1 MRSPARR
8 SPVSQWHRPHDGLGT
23 RCDAT
28 DAVTDSVTQLARTR
42 FGLEYLFPYQRLVV
56 ANVLEAA
63 AACGSAVSGVP
74 ERDRAGDGRERQLV
88 ILPTGSG
95 KSLCFQLPAL
105 ELPGLT
111 IVVYPLLSLIADQR
125 RRLQEL
131 GIGCATLTGR
141 STEEELRT
149 LGKQLRRQDGR
160 GRNGAGAGP
169 TETGAGKTR
178 EIALLLTNPESLQTK
193 RARRLLSGVPVSHL
207 VIDEAHCVAE
217 WGETFRPSYLSLGAQ
232 VRALAPRVVTGF
244 TATAS
249 QSVLERI
256 DAHLFAGAGYHLV
269 RGNPDRPNIRYA
281 VAVVASKA
289 AALRVLL
296 ESGRSGPVVRPAVV
310 FCRTR
315 GRCER
320 TALILRRALSDESI
334 RFYHAGLSKD
344 EKTALEEWFLAS
356 PDGVLIA
363 TCAYGMGVDKKDIR
377 AVIHRDLPPSVESYL
392 QESGRAGRDGLPSH
406 AVVLATPREAAG
418 PVGTAAGAR
427 ASRRQGAD
435 AAARQIPRA
444 TPGHD
449 GRTPAMQLPGAV
461 PAATGPLAAFLRGT
475 RCRRTV
481 LVEALGAE
489 AESCSGCDVCEGSAS
504 PESPVARRIA
514 TWLTRRRRRYTPATA
529 AAVLAGTARQ
539 APVPWAPQREPVF
552 GLLSDWAF
560 EEIEEALA
568 EVSASERLRVI
579 RRGPWRGRIG

>member
-149 LGKQLRRQDGR
+149 LGKLLRRQDGR

-296 ESGRSGPVVRPAVV
+296 EPGRSGPVVRPAVV

-377 AVIHRDLPPSVESYL
+377 AVIHRDLPPSVESFL

-406 AVVLATPREAAG
+406 AVVLATPREAAAA
-418 PVGTAAGAR
+418 TAGA
-427 ASRRQGAD
+427 
-435 AAARQIPRA
+435 
-444 TPGHD
+444 
-449 GRTPAMQLPGAV
+449 
-461 PAATGPLAAFLRGT
+461 LAAFLRGT

>member
-149 LGKQLRRQDGR
+149 LGKLLRRQDGR

-296 ESGRSGPVVRPAVV
+296 EPGRSGPVVRPAVV

-377 AVIHRDLPPSVESYL
+377 AVIHRDLPPSVESFL

-406 AVVLATPREAAG
+406 AVVLATPREAAAA
-418 PVGTAAGAR
+418 TAGA
-427 ASRRQGAD
+427 
-435 AAARQIPRA
+435 
-444 TPGHD
+444 
-449 GRTPAMQLPGAV
+449 
-461 PAATGPLAAFLRGT
+461 LAAFLRGT

-529 AAVLAGTARQ
+529 AAVLAGTARR